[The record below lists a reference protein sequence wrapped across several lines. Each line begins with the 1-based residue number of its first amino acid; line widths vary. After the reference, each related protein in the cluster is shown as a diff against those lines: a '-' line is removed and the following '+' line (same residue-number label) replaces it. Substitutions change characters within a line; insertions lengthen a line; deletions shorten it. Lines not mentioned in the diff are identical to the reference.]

1 MKHVLQLSIRLLT
14 VFALLTLAC
23 PQAVI
28 AQVPEEPVDII
39 RGVPQFFVD
48 DWLVDNRFAIK

>member
-23 PQAVI
+23 PQTVI